1 MCVYIYIQTGA
12 TAATS
17 VISRFVG
24 IIVCGGFANYYAP
37 DVCVYWTSFTKNV
50 CVCVTIVI
58 VIVIPSEQWTRNPGH
73 PKTIRKAALL
83 YSR

>member
-1 MCVYIYIQTGA
+1 MCIYRL
-12 TAATS
+12 
-17 VISRFVG
+17 VLLPPPLWYLDLWG

-37 DVCVYWTSFTKNV
+37 DVCVYTGLSFTKNV